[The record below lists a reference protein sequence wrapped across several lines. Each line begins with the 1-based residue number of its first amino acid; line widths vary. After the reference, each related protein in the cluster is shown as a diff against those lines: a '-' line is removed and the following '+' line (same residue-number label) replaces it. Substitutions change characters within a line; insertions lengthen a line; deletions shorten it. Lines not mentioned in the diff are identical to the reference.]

1 MKFLKRFLVKILVE
15 SVVGSLVSEAL
26 VAADEPKEDVWKGV
40 LRLQTREDC
49 IDDES
54 GQKFDFP
61 RCQLGSFLPSFGSPG
76 RGRPRRRIWNAFPS
90 LSHLLSVANDM
101 AEQSLL
107 TSDFFYI
114 RFWGRHDS
122 LIFAI
127 C

>member
-1 MKFLKRFLVKILVE
+1 MKFLKRFFVKILVE

-61 RCQLGSFLPSFGSPG
+61 RCQLRSFLPSFLPSAPPAAAG
-76 RGRPRRRIWNAFPS
+76 RGEESGMPS
-90 LSHLLSVANDM
+90 PLYHIF
-101 AEQSLL
+101 SLL
-107 TSDFFYI
+107 QTTWQSRACSQVTSFTSDFGAVTI
-114 RFWGRHDS
+114 H
-122 LIFAI
+122 
-127 C
+127 